1 MANSN
6 ATSGLAQRMAMR
18 QVEASMSKEKSAP
31 QDSKQYEDAI
41 REFLKDSGHLIC
53 VSDDVALTDM
63 LRNVLNESLG
73 LPADKISIA
82 HDADMLLR
90 ILRNVC
96 SENATPLLLIEQSLK
111 GRDLSYMVRLVKN
124 GFPEVRIVF
133 IAAETEQ
140 QRYVLL
146 HEAGADAFFAK
157 PDNQDQLLER
167 LAATV
172 RPHGKMSR
180 MLEWARTLHS
190 QGENLR
196 ALQVCR
202 QALELKA
209 NSAAVLLII
218 GDVFRSMG
226 QREKACEAYENAS
239 RSADMYLEP
248 LRKLADLYEE
258 MKKPLKQ
265 LEYLERLDQLSPL
278 NVERKLAIGELY
290 LKLNRR
296 EDARKM
302 FNQSVEL
309 ASREAME
316 HVGGVAFRV
325 ADAYSEVDPDM
336 AISFLQRGLEAKRD
350 FWSKDDLVVFNRVG
364 MLLRR
369 TGRWQEA
376 TEEYK
381 KALKVVPDNDGL
393 HYNLGLAYAEGK
405 DYEAARASMLKAMA
419 LNPNL
424 PQKSAVIA
432 CNIAEVFFAVN
443 DSMHA
448 LPLVR
453 TALEMEPDN
462 AQAQKLLQDIN
473 AKIGS
478 QGSE

>member
-226 QREKACEAYENAS
+226 QRLCWKERRLGSRIQSRGCS
-239 RSADMYLEP
+239 RS
-248 LRKLADLYEE
+248 
-258 MKKPLKQ
+258 Q
-265 LEYLERLDQLSPL
+265 
-278 NVERKLAIGELY
+278 
-290 LKLNRR
+290 
-296 EDARKM
+296 
-302 FNQSVEL
+302 
-309 ASREAME
+309 
-316 HVGGVAFRV
+316 
-325 ADAYSEVDPDM
+325 
-336 AISFLQRGLEAKRD
+336 
-350 FWSKDDLVVFNRVG
+350 
-364 MLLRR
+364 
-369 TGRWQEA
+369 
-376 TEEYK
+376 
-381 KALKVVPDNDGL
+381 
-393 HYNLGLAYAEGK
+393 
-405 DYEAARASMLKAMA
+405 
-419 LNPNL
+419 
-424 PQKSAVIA
+424 
-432 CNIAEVFFAVN
+432 
-443 DSMHA
+443 
-448 LPLVR
+448 VR
-453 TALEMEPDN
+453 TIP
-462 AQAQKLLQDIN
+462 I
-473 AKIGS
+473 
-478 QGSE
+478 

>member
-1 MANSN
+1 MTSSN
-6 ATSGLAQRMAMR
+6 ATSGLAQRMAVR
-18 QVEASMSKEKSAP
+18 QVEASMTREKAAP
-31 QDSKQYEDAI
+31 QESKPYEDAI

-63 LRNVLNESLG
+63 LRRVLNEQLG

-111 GRDLSYMVRLVKN
+111 GRDFSYMVRLIKN
-124 GFPEVRIVF
+124 GFPEVRVVF

-157 PDNQDQLLER
+157 PDSQEQLLER

-209 NSAAVLLII
+209 NSAAVLLVI
-218 GDVFRSMG
+218 GDVFRAMG

-290 LKLNRR
+290 LRLNRR

-325 ADAYSEVDPDM
+325 ADAYSDVDPDM

-350 FWSKDDLVVFNRVG
+350 FWNKDDLVVFNRVG
-364 MLLRR
+364 MFLRR
-369 TGRWQEA
+369 AGRWQEA

-393 HYNLGLAYAEGK
+393 HYNLGLAYADGK

-453 TALEMEPDN
+453 TALDMEPDN
-462 AQAQKLLQDIN
+462 AQAQQLLQNIN
-473 AKIGS
+473 AKIGNA
-478 QGSE
+478 